1 MSRIVCAVFR
11 SRRNPETYIF
21 VDHHEGFARVPEALL
36 RELGGT
42 DRAMTLALHRLWCK
56 TTATQTKSW
65 ARCQSSGLVASRSQE
80 RGRSGAAACAACKA
94 SAENELS
101 KGG

>member
-11 SRRNPETYIF
+11 SRRNPDTYIF

-42 DRAMTLALHRLWCK
+42 DRAMTLALQPGRRLARAE
-56 TTATQTKSW
+56 ATEVLRAIDEQGYFLQLPPVP
-65 ARCQSSGLVASRSQE
+65 A
-80 RGRSGAAACAACKA
+80 SGAV
-94 SAENELS
+94 
-101 KGG
+101 